1 MEMVKPGSK
10 YFPLF
15 THLQRCDE
23 RSHVLTF
30 REIEILIDAPLPE
43 SARTS
48 KAFWSNRSSGA
59 LQARAWMNAGYH
71 VLDVNLH
78 SQRVTFGK
86 PELNYEIQKEG
97 DTILWNGSMIRA
109 LRNYLDLNQAEFS
122 KILGVRQQTVS
133 EWENQIYQPTRS
145 RSKHLTMVAERAG
158 FEFRSAE
165 ERSSSPKTDPSE

>member
-1 MEMVKPGSK
+1 MVKPGSK

-23 RSHVLTF
+23 RSQVLTF
-30 REIEILIDAPLPE
+30 REIESLIGAPLPK

-71 VLDVNLH
+71 VLDVNFH
-78 SQRVTFGK
+78 SQQVTFGK
-86 PELNYEIQKEG
+86 PELSYEIQREG

-109 LRNYLDLNQAEFS
+109 LRNFMDLNQAEFS

-133 EWENQIYQPTRS
+133 EWENRIYQPTRS

-158 FEFRSAE
+158 FKFRSAE
-165 ERSSSPKTDPSE
+165 ERPFFPKVDPSE

>member
-1 MEMVKPGSK
+1 METVKPGSK

-23 RSHVLTF
+23 SLHILSF
-30 REIEILIDAPLPE
+30 QEIENLMDAPLPT

-78 SQRVTFGK
+78 SQQVTFGK
-86 PELNYEIQKEG
+86 PKLNYEIQKEPIDVDNITKSNELSSQSCEYIVG
-97 DTILWNGSMIRA
+97 FL
-109 LRNYLDLNQAEFS
+109 
-122 KILGVRQQTVS
+122 LG
-133 EWENQIYQPTRS
+133 
-145 RSKHLTMVAERAG
+145 L
-158 FEFRSAE
+158 
-165 ERSSSPKTDPSE
+165 